1 MPRGI
6 TSDQWKKRLK
16 SIPPRRQG
24 ERQPLQEVADWTGEA
39 SRAGQ
44 HDARQ
49 LRANDDRGES
59 HKDSPAT
66 TQRRDRRM
74 TFSAKHFLQE
84 LQELQ
89 LDEGFGGGY
98 ANADDLVSFAK
109 YDMRQFVPW

>member
-1 MPRGI
+1 
-6 TSDQWKKRLK
+6 
-16 SIPPRRQG
+16 
-24 ERQPLQEVADWTGEA
+24 
-39 SRAGQ
+39 
-44 HDARQ
+44 
-49 LRANDDRGES
+49 
-59 HKDSPAT
+59 
-66 TQRRDRRM
+66 M